1 MLNFL
6 TRRGLIS
13 VVLVL
18 ALTTTALAQGLPSA
32 PPESVGMSAARLKRL
47 SAAMQRAVDQERAA
61 GIVTLVARKGKIAHF
76 ESFGQLDREKQIPMP
91 KNALF
96 RIASMS
102 KAITT
107 VAIVMLMEEGAIL
120 LDDPVS
126 KFIPAFKKTTVLAP
140 TAGAGAEVASVP
152 ARREITIRDLLTQTA
167 GLSYGTGP
175 LEAQYKA
182 ANVHMWYFAD
192 KDEPIA
198 TTIERLAT
206 LPHAS
211 QPGER
216 YIYGFATDVLGVV
229 VEKASGLS
237 LDEFFRTRIFE
248 PLKMMDSSFYVP
260 AAKASRLATVYGY
273 GSGGLKRAPDGGREG
288 QGEYVT
294 GPRKAFSGG
303 AGVIS
308 TAHDYARFL
317 QMLLERRRA
326 RGRATARAEV
336 DRADDVQQRRFALPG
351 RTLRVW
357 VRLRNRRTRGPEW
370 TAGFCRRVLLGRRV
384 LHEVLGRSGRA
395 SRRRV
400 HDTASAL
407 GRPST
412 PGSVP
417 HPRQPGDRPE

>member
-1 MLNFL
+1 MLNLL
-6 TRRGLIS
+6 TRRGLTS

-140 TAGAGAEVASVP
+140 TAGAGSEVASVP

-182 ANVHMWYFAD
+182 ANVYMWYFAD

-206 LPHAS
+206 LPH
-211 QPGER
+211 R
-216 YIYGFATDVLGVV
+216 V
-229 VEKASGLS
+229 
-237 LDEFFRTRIFE
+237 
-248 PLKMMDSSFYVP
+248 
-260 AAKASRLATVYGY
+260 AAG
-273 GSGGLKRAPDGGREG
+273 
-288 QGEYVT
+288 
-294 GPRKAFSGG
+294 
-303 AGVIS
+303 
-308 TAHDYARFL
+308 
-317 QMLLERRRA
+317 
-326 RGRATARAEV
+326 
-336 DRADDVQQRRFALPG
+336 
-351 RTLRVW
+351 
-357 VRLRNRRTRGPEW
+357 
-370 TAGFCRRVLLGRRV
+370 
-384 LHEVLGRSGRA
+384 
-395 SRRRV
+395 
-400 HDTASAL
+400 
-407 GRPST
+407 
-412 PGSVP
+412 
-417 HPRQPGDRPE
+417 